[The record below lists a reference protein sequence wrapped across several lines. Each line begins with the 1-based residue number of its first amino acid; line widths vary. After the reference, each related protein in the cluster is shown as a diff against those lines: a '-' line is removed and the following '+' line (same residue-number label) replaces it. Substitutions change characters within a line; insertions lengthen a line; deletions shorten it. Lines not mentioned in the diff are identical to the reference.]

1 MLKKLAALLSPVSA
15 ALAALLITLAAT
27 AATAGTR
34 VAVMDF
40 DNRSQHGGWRTGRG
54 AADILT
60 THLVKETDFEIF
72 ERDKLA
78 SVMKEQNLG
87 ESGRIDPATAA
98 RIGKLI
104 GVQYIV
110 TGAVTEYGQSN
121 AGGGGGGVHVGKKG
135 YYAAVDI
142 RIVNATTGRIVFAET
157 GEGHKSSVNVKVFG
171 FGGGEKWNEKHATA
185 SMRNAIKEV
194 AEKIAKADL
203 SMGGKHAP
211 SGALLSDVKVAD
223 VDGGTIT
230 LNKGSNAGLKKGDV
244 LTIKRERKVIKDP
257 ETGAILK
264 IKYQRLGKIKLTEVE
279 SAYSEGKV
287 INGEGFRTG
296 DEATKE

>member
-1 MLKKLAALLSPVSA
+1 MLKKLFPLFATLLAAFAVSA
-15 ALAALLITLAAT
+15 S
-27 AATAGTR
+27 AGPR
-34 VAVMDF
+34 IAVMDF
-40 DNRSQHGGWRTGRG
+40 DNRAQHGGWRIGRG

-60 THLVKETDFEIF
+60 THLVKETDFEMF

-78 SVMKEQNLG
+78 AVMQEQNLG
-87 ESGRIDPATAA
+87 ESGRVDPTTAA

-135 YYAAVDI
+135 YYASVDI

-185 SMRNAIKEV
+185 AMRNAIKEV
-194 AEKIAKADL
+194 AKKIAKADL

-211 SGALLSDVKVAD
+211 SGSLLSDVKVAD
-223 VDGGTIT
+223 VDGAIIT
-230 LNKGSNAGLKKGDV
+230 LNKGSNAGLKTGDV
-244 LTIKRERKVIKDP
+244 LVIKRERKVIKDP

-264 IKYQRLGKIKLTEVE
+264 IKYKTLGKIKLTEVDTV
-279 SAYSEGKV
+279 YSEGKV
-287 INGEGFRTG
+287 LNGAGFQTG
-296 DEATKE
+296 DKVTKE